1 MLQLRRIKSIEQAGG
16 TAFARIAKRVA
27 CRMNADLFS
36 DEVTNPCCERQQ
48 LCLKDNRCDTTV
60 FGGCALVL
68 GVGMHNFNGARLF
81 DIGCEGCGQ
90 RWFELATERGLLTA
104 LLSKR
109 PRGDFTIVGTGRRVN
124 STLEAA
130 SYRRWP
136 IEQRVLFFARLGV
149 STDHIMSALRKQD
162 AVAAAE
168 IPRLAARADEVR
180 CAKRPMLRETHDY
193 RNNWV
198 DFFRRCDGSHSMTIL
213 RHPFTRATSAYF
225 YRGHSPNYDIFG
237 LRPGLWYSPSVK
249 ITGTTLHEYFFL
261 PEYRNLLTKMFG
273 LSTACQDAK
282 VRGCKPRSEE
292 RPQVPRKV
300 FTCTSFTSAIQAVAY
315 RPLLG
320 W

>member
-1 MLQLRRIKSIEQAGG
+1 MLQLQRLKRFMQAGG
-16 TAFARIAKRVA
+16 TAFAKIAKRVA

-36 DEVTNPCCERQQ
+36 DDVKNPCCEREQ
-48 LCLKDNRCDTTV
+48 LCLKDNRCDTTL

-68 GVGMHNFNGARLF
+68 GVGMHNFNAARLF

-90 RWFELATERGLLTA
+90 RWFEIAIERGLLTA

-109 PRGDFTIVGTGRRVN
+109 PSGDFTVLSSGRRVN

-149 STDHIMSALRKQD
+149 STDRIRTALRKQE
-162 AVAAAE
+162 AVAVGE

-180 CAKRPMLRETHDY
+180 CEKRPMLRETPDY
-193 RNNWV
+193 RDKWV
-198 DFFRRCDGSHSMTIL
+198 DFFRWCDGSHSMTIL

-249 ITGTTLHEYFFL
+249 VTGTTLHEYFFL

-273 LSTACQDAK
+273 LSTGCQDAK
-282 VRGCKPRSEE
+282 ARGCNPRSEV
-292 RPQVPRKV
+292 RPKQPRTT
-300 FTCTSFTSAIQAVAY
+300 FTCKSFIRALRALAR
-315 RPLLG
+315 RPLLS